1 MGGGPLWTLGRPPR
15 AIICEVAKNE
25 GVLEEDLA
33 LGFGTEPLSCNKG
46 RSLREDSA
54 RIVERGRA
62 GSTKANLIFNI
73 AFIIWIVDEA
83 PDRRGNKS
91 ALHEAVRIHRRLP

>member
-1 MGGGPLWTLGRPPR
+1 MGGGPLWTLGGTTL

-25 GVLEEDLA
+25 GVFEEDVG
-33 LGFGTEPLSCNKG
+33 LGYGTEPLSCNKG
-46 RSLREDSA
+46 GGLITHST

-62 GSTKANLIFNI
+62 GTTKANLIFNI

-91 ALHEAVRIHRRLP
+91 ALHKAVRIHRRLP